1 MRLKNRIGIMKKL
14 ISILCVFF
22 VSFSFAQVK
31 WMTIEEA
38 LNAQKT
44 QPKKILIDF
53 YADWCGPCKIMDK
66 NTYGNPVIADYLNQ
80 NYYPVKFN
88 AEEKNTIEIFGRK
101 FSNENSTKKKGRN
114 SLHEFT
120 QFMNVGAVPSTVFL
134 DENGGPITILQG
146 ELSAKEIEPYLSLIS
161 TDLFKKIKTSEE
173 WETYQKK
180 FKSNIKD

>member
-1 MRLKNRIGIMKKL
+1 MKKIFAL
-14 ISILCVFF
+14 IFVIHSVFA
-22 VSFSFAQVK
+22 FSQVK

-66 NTYGNPVIADYLNQ
+66 KTYGNPIIYESLNE

-88 AEEKNTIEIFGRK
+88 AEDKQTIEIFGRK
-101 FSNENSTKKKGRN
+101 FSNENTSHKKGRN

-120 QFMNVGAVPSTVFL
+120 QYMNVNAVPSTVFL
-134 DENGGPITILQG
+134 DDKGNPITMLQG
-146 ELSAKEIEPYLSLIS
+146 ELSAKELEPYLDFIS
-161 TDLFKKIKTSEE
+161 NDLYKKVKTKQD
-173 WETYQKK
+173 WEDYQKK
-180 FKSNIKD
+180 FRSKIKE

>member
-1 MRLKNRIGIMKKL
+1 MRKIFT
-14 ISILCVFF
+14 ILSLFF
-22 VSFSFAQVK
+22 ITLNFAQVK

-38 LNAQKT
+38 LEAQKT

-66 NTYGNPVIADYLNQ
+66 KTYGHPVISEFLNDK
-80 NYYPVKFN
+80 YYPVKFN
-88 AEEKNTIEIFGRK
+88 AEEKKQIEIFGRK
-101 FSNENSTKKKGRN
+101 FVNENTAHKKGRN

-134 DENGGPITILQG
+134 DENGAPITILQG
-146 ELSAKEIEPYLSLIS
+146 ELSAKELEPYLTLIS
-161 TDLFKKIKTSEE
+161 NDLFKKIKTRQE
-173 WETYQKK
+173 WEDFQKK